1 MFRPT
6 AFTTRSQTGTE
17 TATRTPHRFALRSYA
32 VAFQSLDGLGRAPSK
47 HRKAVEVE
55 LIGPRETQRV
65 ERAETRLTRPQTV
78 RLPSTNQEPC
88 RSALRRY
95 RNGEDPRHFPS
106 AVSLRRPFASACPP
120 CRSTL
125 MLRTHT
131 IRVTLRLRQC
141 AAIAVCRLPPSK
153 TPASSA
159 QPAIAA
165 SDALAQPQ
173 EGHAQANAAG
183 VRPSPVAAADGVAG
197 FGSGLPG
204 IPARQPLLSRRRRNV
219 TPKVS
224 PRPPSRAR
232 CSASPSRKA
241 GLSPQSTLRQRPLDA
256 PRRRVAPAAPRHYV
270 PPCGVR
276 SAHLFTR

>member
-6 AFTTRSQTGTE
+6 AFTMRSQTGTE

-32 VAFQSLDGLGRAPSK
+32 VAFQSLDGLGRDPSK
-47 HRKAVEVE
+47 HRKAVEVQF
-55 LIGPRETQRV
+55 IDP
-65 ERAETRLTRPQTV
+65 ARLHAYDVQTCPTRPQTD
-78 RLPSTNQEPC
+78 RLPSTNQKAC
-88 RSALRRY
+88 RSAFRRY

-125 MLRTHT
+125 LLRTHT
-131 IRVTLRLRQC
+131 SRVTLRLRQC

-183 VRPSPVAAADGVAG
+183 VRPSPVAAEDGVAG
-197 FGSGLPG
+197 FRVRVARHSGQTAASLPSPQKRHSESVAPAAFKSALLCVA
-204 IPARQPLLSRRRRNV
+204 IPE
-219 TPKVS
+219 
-224 PRPPSRAR
+224 
-232 CSASPSRKA
+232 A

-276 SAHLFTR
+276 FAHLFTE